1 MASSRRRRSIIR
13 WTRGFAVLLIIHAS
27 LTTILAFTLLPPIG
41 QVDGQDFSTP
51 DYVLT
56 REAGLVFA
64 ACLLVS
70 GVALWQLR
78 RWGLIVLATAVL
90 LFSVPIGLFNLS
102 FVDLKSLESIESVF
116 FALGPVCV
124 PYILLAV
131 FIYGFWHG
139 LGELE

>member
-1 MASSRRRRSIIR
+1 LKYLARFY
-13 WTRGFAVLLIIHAS
+13 RGGG
-27 LTTILAFTLLPPIG
+27 P
-41 QVDGQDFSTP
+41 Q
-51 DYVLT
+51 YVLT
-56 REAGLVFA
+56 LEVSLVFA

-70 GVALWQLR
+70 GVALWQLQ

-102 FVDLKSLESIESVF
+102 FADFSVGSIESVF

-124 PYILLAV
+124 PYILLTV
-131 FIYGFWHG
+131 FIYGFWRR